1 MSSNALF
8 KGLVFNE
15 SGVPAEVTIIG
26 DEAHYVID
34 DAGFKRH
41 VQAERIDR
49 TVLHRLREQILANK
63 DFVTES
69 AMKMLGKDD
78 LFSKAMIDS
87 SIKNLD
93 EHMDKLIHSGMPTG
107 AQQWLG
113 MLGFRITV
121 DYHGDVIALEQPGG
135 IAPDGGY

>member
-1 MSSNALF
+1 MSRKALF
-8 KGLVFNE
+8 EGLVFNE
-15 SGVPAEVTIIG
+15 VGAVAGVALIG
-26 DEAHYVID
+26 EEAHYVID
-34 DAGFKRH
+34 DDGFKHH
-41 VQAERIDR
+41 VAAERVDQA
-49 TVLHRLREQILANK
+49 VLHQLREQILANK

-69 AMKMLGKDD
+69 ALKMIGKDD

-93 EHMDKLIHSGMPTG
+93 EHMKKLIEAGLPTG

-121 DYHGDVIALEQPGG
+121 DYHGEVLALEQPGA
-135 IAPDGGY
+135 IDPDDE